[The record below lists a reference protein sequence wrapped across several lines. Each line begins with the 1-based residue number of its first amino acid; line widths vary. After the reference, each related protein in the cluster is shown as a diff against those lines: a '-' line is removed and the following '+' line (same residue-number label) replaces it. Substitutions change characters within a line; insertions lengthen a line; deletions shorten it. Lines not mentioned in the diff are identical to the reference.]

1 MNLSTAI
8 YIATNAHAGQVD
20 KGGQPYILHP
30 LRVMLKFKDEVRQI
44 VSVLH
49 DVPEDKDKITLEVL
63 KEVFGFSD
71 EVIEALNCLT
81 KRKGENYFDYIERIK
96 TNKISRDVKIE
107 DLRDNMN
114 LDRLLSITDEDMDRF
129 RKYCSAVNSLLIS
142 QMGDM

>member
-30 LRVMLKFKDEVRQI
+30 LRVMLRFKDEVRQI

-49 DVPEDKDKITLEVL
+49 DVSEDKDKITLKVL

-81 KRKGENYFDYIERIK
+81 RRKGENYFDYIERIK
-96 TNKISRDVKIE
+96 TNPISRDVKIE

-114 LDRLLSITDEDMDRF
+114 LDRLSNITDEDMERF
-129 RKYCSAVNSLLIS
+129 KKYCRAVNILLIS
-142 QMGDM
+142 QMGDT